1 MQQSKFPRPQL
12 IHSAEELLN
21 KMEPKKY
28 SRLFVLCDQNT
39 HRLAWPILEE
49 LIEKQDISYDLHVE
63 AAGEASKDWRV
74 CLDIWEKLSNAKADR
89 QTLFIN
95 LGGGMIT
102 DLGAFVASVYKR
114 GIPFIHLPTSLLAMT
129 DAAIGGKCGIDFMH
143 YKNQLGLFAQ
153 AESILIYPPFLK
165 TLPTDECRSGFA
177 EVLKHA
183 LIADANYWKKL
194 KDVNL
199 ADWES
204 LAENIKPSIEI
215 KSAIVESDPLE
226 KGARKK
232 LNFGH
237 TVGHALESYF
247 MKNAKPIPHGY
258 AIAAG
263 MFVEA
268 LLSVQYA
275 QLTKSGFEDIAQT
288 LSQFY
293 RLLDFQKADL
303 DEILT
308 YVQQD
313 KKNEGG
319 KSRFTL
325 LKSIGEAVINVEV
338 QEADLRK
345 ALTTY
350 LEYHGKA

>member
-1 MQQSKFPRPQL
+1 MQQSKFPSPKI
-12 IHSAEELLN
+12 IHSAEELLSSIEFDN
-21 KMEPKKY
+21 Y
-28 SRLFVLCDQNT
+28 SRLFVFCDENT
-39 HRLAWPILEE
+39 HRDCWPILEVV
-49 LIEKQDISYDLHVE
+49 LKKQKLSYDLHVE

-74 CLDIWEKLSNAKADR
+74 CLDIWEKLSDANADR

-114 GIPFIHLPTSLLAMT
+114 GIHFIHLPTSLLAMT

-153 AESILIYPPFLK
+153 AESILIHPPFLK
-165 TLPTDECRSGFA
+165 TLPTDERRSGFA

-183 LIADANYWKKL
+183 LIADGDYWMEL
-194 KDVNL
+194 KNINL
-199 ADWES
+199 GDWES
-204 LAENIKPSIEI
+204 LAKNIEPSIQI
-215 KSAIVESDPLE
+215 KSKIVEADPLE

-247 MKNAKPIPHGY
+247 MKNGQPIPHGY

-268 LLSVQYA
+268 YLSIQYSQLL
-275 QLTKSGFEDIAQT
+275 KEDFEDIAQT
-288 LSQFY
+288 ILQFY
-293 RLLDFQKADL
+293 QALDFQQADL
-303 DEILT
+303 DEILS
-308 YVQQD
+308 YIQQD

-325 LKSIGEAVINVEV
+325 LNSIAHAEVNVEV
-338 QEADLRK
+338 EEADVQK
-345 ALTTY
+345 ALMIY
-350 LEYHGKA
+350 LQYHGKA